1 MVCYNHINDNM
12 THRREIMYREMRRKD
27 KKLADS
33 EAVRMLEQL
42 SYCTLALQGDDGY
55 TYSVPVS
62 FAYAGGKIFFHSATE
77 GKKYDSILKNNK
89 ISFSAVEKDDVKPA
103 EFTTHYKSVVGFGKI
118 KLLENKAEI
127 LHAMELILEKYS
139 PDYMKEGKD
148 YIERAWGRFYA
159 YEIDIHHMT
168 AKGVE

>member
-1 MVCYNHINDNM
+1 MH
-12 THRREIMYREMRRKD
+12 REMRRKD
-27 KKLADS
+27 KKLSDS
-33 EAVRMLEQL
+33 EAVRMLKQL

-89 ISFSAVEKDDVKPA
+89 ISFSAVEKGDVKPA
-103 EFTTHYKSVVGFGKI
+103 EFTTHYKSVVGFGEI

>member
-1 MVCYNHINDNM
+1 MFCYNQINDNM
-12 THRREIMYREMRRKD
+12 THRREIMHREMRRKD
-27 KKLADS
+27 KKLSDS
-33 EAVRMLEQL
+33 EAVRMLKQL

-62 FAYAGGKIFFHSATE
+62 FAYASGKIFFHSATE
-77 GKKYDSILKNNK
+77 GKKCDSILKNNK
-89 ISFSAVEKDDVKPA
+89 ISFSAVEKDDVKPS
-103 EFTTHYKSVVGFGKI
+103 EFTTHYKSVVGFGEI

>member
-1 MVCYNHINDNM
+1 
-12 THRREIMYREMRRKD
+12 MYREMRRKD

-103 EFTTHYKSVVGFGKI
+103 EFTTHYKSVVGFGEI
-118 KLLENKAEI
+118 RLLENREEI
-127 LHAMELILEKYS
+127 QHAMELILGKYS

-148 YIERAWGRFYA
+148 YVERAWGRFYA